1 MFEPKH
7 KKDRDYNG
15 LTMLRDFWEM
25 VSENFEDLV
34 SGVAGWSKQHIEAP
48 VLDHADGSVTIEKLS
63 KEVVD
68 MLGNNN
74 GGDSYTKEQVDEL
87 FSKLGDTVAVIGDD
101 LDVKSVDKQG
111 IYTDG
116 NSYLIVVGNVNGG
129 AKYYF
134 DKTGLSVQSMKD
146 KEYSDWIPVQLSSD
160 SSLTTEAKT
169 VIGAIN
175 ELVLKSSTYVK
186 GFQYAMEQEKQD
198 KQIEKKME
206 ETILYSGAVYNA
218 PEWTNQPTYTGA
230 FDSSFNVNDFYY
242 VTLKDADGN
251 ALPSGQFML
260 KSSFDDTATVYS
272 SVFTLENLN
281 TGLTT
286 LTENYPV
293 EFFEIGA
300 SHRMGDAGVSAI
312 IQDIDAWNISNG
324 TGSIR
329 IVVQGEVIPMS
340 TNLYHYSHFKTDEN
354 VKFYHSTNATSAF
367 QGESTKDIVA
377 YTNFPELNNVGNM
390 LFDDTV
396 LKKDGNRYFS
406 VERKV
411 VVRYNE
417 KYKNSKVYQIY
428 GFGKA
433 LSDDINITSVALR
446 MNSDKNGMF
455 RNGTKITVLEVK

>member
-15 LTMLRDFWEM
+15 LTTLQDFWKM

-34 SGVAGWSKQHIEAP
+34 FGVSGWSKRHIEAS
-48 VLDHADGSVTIEKLS
+48 VLDHADGSVTKAKLS
-63 KEVVD
+63 KEIRDILENINV
-68 MLGNNN
+68 
-74 GGDSYTKEQVDEL
+74 DSYTKEQVDEL
-87 FSKLGDTVAVIGDD
+87 FSKLGDTVTVINAGSDI
-101 LDVKSVDKQG
+101 KSVDKQG

-160 SSLTTEAKT
+160 SSLTTENKT

-175 ELVLKSSTYVK
+175 ELVLKSSIYVK
-186 GFQYAMEQEKQD
+186 DLQYKMKQEEQD

-206 ETILYSGAVYNA
+206 ETILYSGMAYA

-396 LKKDGNRYFS
+396 LKKDGDRYFS

-446 MNSDKNGMF
+446 MNSDKNGVF
-455 RNGTKITVLEVK
+455 RNGTKIIVSEVK